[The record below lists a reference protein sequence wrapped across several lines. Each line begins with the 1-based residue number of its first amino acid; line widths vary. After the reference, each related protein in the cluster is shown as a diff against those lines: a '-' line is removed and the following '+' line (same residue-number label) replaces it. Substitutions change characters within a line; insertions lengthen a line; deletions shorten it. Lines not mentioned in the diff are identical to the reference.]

1 MINLTRMQILIGV
14 ERRLRFRREKILS
27 KATKVTT
34 VLTGMPRGSG
44 THSQVED
51 GAIEL
56 YEADTETAYREAL
69 GALAAMRAEL
79 DEILPCLE
87 DPDDIGIMRLRYIYG
102 HSPEEIPDM
111 VHLSPRA
118 MFYHLAGAERKLT
131 TMFPDKVCS

>member
-1 MINLTRMQILIGV
+1 MINLSRMQILIGV

-69 GALAAMRAEL
+69 GALAAMRTEL
-79 DEILPCLE
+79 EELLPYLD
-87 DPDDIGIMRLRYIYG
+87 DPDDIGIMRLRYIFG
-102 HSPEEIPDM
+102 HSPEEIPRM
-111 VHLSPRA
+111 VHLSDRA
-118 MFYHLAGAERKLT
+118 MYYHLAGAERKLIA
-131 TMFPDKVCS
+131 MFPDKVCS